1 MEDGGS
7 GRGTLADM
15 SADDDMD
22 DNDDPRGLSVA
33 QEVTAIASS
42 SLSSNKQ
49 LPDTPDLGCALRHRV
64 APVSELAQHNAG
76 KR

>member
-15 SADDDMD
+15 SEDDGMD
-22 DNDDPRGLSVA
+22 DEEARGLSVA
-33 QEVTAIASS
+33 QEVAAIASS